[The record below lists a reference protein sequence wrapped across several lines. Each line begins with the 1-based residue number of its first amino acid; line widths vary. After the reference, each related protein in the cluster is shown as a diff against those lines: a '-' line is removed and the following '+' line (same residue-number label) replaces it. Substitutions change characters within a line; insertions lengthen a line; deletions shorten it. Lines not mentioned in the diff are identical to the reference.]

1 MALVLL
7 ATRGVA
13 CTYATPKV
21 EVPEEVPRF
30 SPHQLRV
37 TEVTVKNR
45 NEPLL
50 VAAPAGAMIEAS
62 DLTVDVDLEAGGQ
75 TFHGHGEANKNGS
88 LYVDARRRALAVALD
103 RALKDAASKVRYD

>member
-1 MALVLL
+1 MRGELWAQRFGLMALVLL

-50 VAAPAGAMIEAS
+50 VAAPAGADGRLRNTAQLIEAQRS
-62 DLTVDVDLEAGGQ
+62 NLDL
-75 TFHGHGEANKNGS
+75 
-88 LYVDARRRALAVALD
+88 
-103 RALKDAASKVRYD
+103 